1 MEIWQ
6 KIETTLLSEYIEE
19 IFDLNTYEGD
29 EIENARYHHNAN
41 YEKAPSILKNNILS
55 IRRLYERG
63 AINLSQQQL
72 YLLDDILSHANGT
85 DGISLSVVGLK
96 DLYKDEFEYNPF
108 NPKYMDYIIS
118 SDIKAQRYTT
128 NYGNEYIAKN
138 EISLSD
144 IKSIDFRLIEYIKS
158 ISLRETDDY
167 NDIIK
172 KYNTLLYVTKKLVRE
187 ELPIVIREMSST
199 QKTFDIVNMSKNP
212 YLVKVKK

>member
-6 KIETTLLSEYIEE
+6 KIEITLLSEYIEE

-158 ISLRETDDY
+158 ISLKETDDY